1 MIITIDKFEDEGII
15 KLLEE
20 HLADMHANSPP
31 ESVHA
36 LDVEVLK
43 SPLITFWSARENTE
57 VLGCIALK
65 ELTPG
70 EGEIKSMRTSR
81 LNRNQGVASAL
92 LRNLLIEAESRG
104 YKKLNLETGSRE
116 FFKPAHALYEKFGF
130 RHCGPFGSYRA
141 DSNSLFMELDL
152 NEKA

>member
-1 MIITIDKFEDEGII
+1 MEGMIITIDKFEDEGII

-36 LDVEVLK
+36 LDVEALK

-70 EGEIKSMRTSR
+70 EGEINAHVQIKPKSRR
-81 LNRNQGVASAL
+81 GFGVAQESAH
-92 LRNLLIEAESRG
+92 RS
-104 YKKLNLETGSRE
+104 
-116 FFKPAHALYEKFGF
+116 
-130 RHCGPFGSYRA
+130 
-141 DSNSLFMELDL
+141 
-152 NEKA
+152 